1 VNPVGMNG
9 IASQGQTPRN
19 NMVFKTYRYGE
30 DHPAVKGRN
39 LTPRGR
45 LEDGPLSVSDAD
57 DRAGITYELDV
68 VNDRAVIVND
78 RARHVEITCYDLR
91 GAFLGTVHDG
101 YLDAGRH
108 IMNVPSAT
116 IVVTMR
122 YP

>member
-1 VNPVGMNG
+1 
-9 IASQGQTPRN
+9 
-19 NMVFKTYRYGE
+19 MVFKTYRYGE
-30 DHPAVKGRN
+30 DHPAVKGRK

-45 LEDGPLSVSDAD
+45 LEEGPLSVSDVVERAD
-57 DRAGITYELDV
+57 ITYELDV
-68 VNDRAVIVND
+68 VNDRAVIVNNQGQ
-78 RARHVEITCYDLR
+78 HVEITCYDLR

-116 IVVTMR
+116 IVVKMR